1 MIRISPICDCW
12 TSRTRTEDSSAALAI
27 MHVKY
32 VLQSCRCNFLI
43 YDLLVGRCRSS
54 DEITLH
60 QCDAG
65 PCSIRP
71 TRLHERGVA
80 GYKTG
85 V

>member
-1 MIRISPICDCW
+1 MIRMGPICDCW

-27 MHVKY
+27 VHVKY
-32 VLQSCRCNFLI
+32 VLQSCHGNFLI
-43 YDLLVGRCRSS
+43 YDLLVVRCLSS
-54 DEITLH
+54 DEIPSN
-60 QCDAG
+60 QCDAS

-85 V
+85 I